1 MQSALRDA
9 QAEVILNGADA
20 VEQMNAA
27 EETVQ
32 KELDTLSGN

>member
-20 VEQMNAA
+20 VEQMNSA

-32 KELDTLSGN
+32 SELDSLN